1 MSVEVGRPAPMRC
14 ANHPDTE
21 TQLRCSR
28 CGKPICVRCVI
39 QTPVGGRCKQCAG
52 LRKPPMFQVGPLRF
66 ARAAMYGLVAA
77 LLGGLLWAQV
87 GRGPGMMVSALLL
100 LLVGYLVG
108 EGVSRGAD
116 RRVSRGLM
124 VLAVVLTFVAA
135 LAGQVI
141 TVMMRL
147 PDAVPL
153 SARLEIAAG
162 LGVAAVTGNLTGLL
176 FLVLAAAVAASRVR

>member
-1 MSVEVGRPAPMRC
+1 MSVEAGRPAPMRC

-52 LRKPPMFQVGPLRF
+52 LKKPPMFQVGPLRF
-66 ARAAMYGLVAA
+66 AKAATYGLVAA

-87 GRGPGMMVSALLL
+87 GIGFGMMVSVLLL

-124 VLAVVLTFVAA
+124 VLAVALTLVAA

-141 TVMMRL
+141 TLLIRL
-147 PDAVPL
+147 PDAIPL
-153 SARLEIAAG
+153 AARLEIAVG
-162 LGVAAVTGNLTGLL
+162 LGLSGVMGNLTGLL